1 VKILILHQHFNTP
14 EKGGAIRSYYLAK
27 ALVERGVKTIVITAS
42 NEKKYTVKN
51 IEGIEVHYLP
61 VPYDNSFGFLS
72 RSKSFV
78 HFALKSISIAQ
89 QIGHIT
95 LCYAI
100 STPLTIGLAALR
112 LKKKLKIPFV
122 FEVGDLWPD
131 APIQLGFIKNYF
143 LQQSLF
149 ALEKKIY
156 NEASAIVAL
165 SAPIQEAIQKKI
177 SGQRIHVIPN
187 FSDCDF
193 YHPEEKDSMLEH
205 QFKVKGK
212 WVVSYLGAAGIA
224 NGLDYFIECANLSR
238 KNNLPIHFIL
248 AGEGARLSHVKAA
261 AEKLQLSNITF
272 TGLVNRD
279 TVKKIMNITD
289 VAMVCYKNVPI
300 LETGSP
306 NKYFDALASGKLIVA
321 NFGGWIKEEI
331 ETHQCGFYADPKH
344 PIDFVNKIMPFIN
357 NAQRLKAYQT
367 NARKLAETNY
377 ARKNLLR
384 LFLEVLKVPMV

>member
-1 VKILILHQHFNTP
+1 
-14 EKGGAIRSYYLAK
+14 
-27 ALVERGVKTIVITAS
+27 
-42 NEKKYTVKN
+42 
-51 IEGIEVHYLP
+51 
-61 VPYDNSFGFLS
+61 
-72 RSKSFV
+72 
-78 HFALKSISIAQ
+78 
-89 QIGHIT
+89 
-95 LCYAI
+95 
-100 STPLTIGLAALR
+100 
-112 LKKKLKIPFV
+112 
-122 FEVGDLWPD
+122 
-131 APIQLGFIKNYF
+131 
-143 LQQSLF
+143 
-149 ALEKKIY
+149 
-156 NEASAIVAL
+156 
-165 SAPIQEAIQKKI
+165 
-177 SGQRIHVIPN
+177 
-187 FSDCDF
+187 
-193 YHPEEKDSMLEH
+193 MLEH

>member
-1 VKILILHQHFNTP
+1 
-14 EKGGAIRSYYLAK
+14 
-27 ALVERGVKTIVITAS
+27 
-42 NEKKYTVKN
+42 
-51 IEGIEVHYLP
+51 
-61 VPYDNSFGFLS
+61 
-72 RSKSFV
+72 
-78 HFALKSISIAQ
+78 
-89 QIGHIT
+89 
-95 LCYAI
+95 
-100 STPLTIGLAALR
+100 
-112 LKKKLKIPFV
+112 
-122 FEVGDLWPD
+122 
-131 APIQLGFIKNYF
+131 
-143 LQQSLF
+143 
-149 ALEKKIY
+149 
-156 NEASAIVAL
+156 
-165 SAPIQEAIQKKI
+165 
-177 SGQRIHVIPN
+177 
-187 FSDCDF
+187 
-193 YHPEEKDSMLEH
+193 
-205 QFKVKGK
+205 
-212 WVVSYLGAAGIA
+212 
-224 NGLDYFIECANLSR
+224 
-238 KNNLPIHFIL
+238 L